1 MWKWKKKSKL
11 GKKDIRLRIIP
22 RFSFPVR
29 QVCRRERKKN
39 PRLCTLRNRQKVK
52 ANKHNICSL
61 IMKTILKVKSGV
73 MKQAVQYSSELALVW
88 TYLLKA
94 QWIKRKK
101 INCLSSFSTLNS
113 PLKFFLYI
121 FPTIKQTTRSLT
133 QTMVPIVGV
142 ENWGVLTFRAFP
154 ESHTHSL

>member
-1 MWKWKKKSKL
+1 
-11 GKKDIRLRIIP
+11 
-22 RFSFPVR
+22 
-29 QVCRRERKKN
+29 
-39 PRLCTLRNRQKVK
+39 
-52 ANKHNICSL
+52 
-61 IMKTILKVKSGV
+61 